1 MLSYQVSRSIEIEKT
16 QSEIIDYLKD
26 FTHWPRMVTMDN
38 FGTGLR
44 TYVQRRTRKSW
55 LRISMEW

>member
-26 FTHWPRMVTMDN
+26 FTHYPN
-38 FGTGLR
+38 GHHG
-44 TYVQRRTRKSW
+44 
-55 LRISMEW
+55 